1 MANTA
6 DEEGDNPTSE
16 DFETPEFTES
26 SDAEIEF
33 SNAFEALRDKDVVAT
48 STPVKRV
55 KISARSTD
63 ESVSPADANT
73 GLRKLSTCDWKRIQ
87 VLEDKGAVEVTLL
100 PDEVSIQQGAKS
112 NHRLS
117 RWQERLFCLFCEAVS
132 RSSAL
137 DLPLQPPALS
147 SRRNHTLFRS
157 SKDSNQKSTAN

>member
-1 MANTA
+1 VAKTA
-6 DEEGDNPTSE
+6 DENGDTPLSE

-33 SNAFEALRDKDVVAT
+33 SNAFEALRDKDMVAT

-87 VLEDKGAVEVTLL
+87 VLEDEGVVKVTLL
-100 PDEVSIQQGAKS
+100 PDEVSTH
-112 NHRLS
+112 HR
-117 RWQERLFCLFCEAVS
+117 
-132 RSSAL
+132 
-137 DLPLQPPALS
+137 
-147 SRRNHTLFRS
+147 T
-157 SKDSNQKSTAN
+157 KK

>member
-1 MANTA
+1 MKRSARRDPTFSRNDVNCLGSAFAARKHGRGKITPVASTA
-6 DEEGDNPTSE
+6 DQTGDSALSE

-87 VLEDKGAVEVTLL
+87 VLEDEGVVKVTLL
-100 PDEVSIQQGAKS
+100 PDEVSTH
-112 NHRLS
+112 HR
-117 RWQERLFCLFCEAVS
+117 
-132 RSSAL
+132 
-137 DLPLQPPALS
+137 
-147 SRRNHTLFRS
+147 T
-157 SKDSNQKSTAN
+157 KK